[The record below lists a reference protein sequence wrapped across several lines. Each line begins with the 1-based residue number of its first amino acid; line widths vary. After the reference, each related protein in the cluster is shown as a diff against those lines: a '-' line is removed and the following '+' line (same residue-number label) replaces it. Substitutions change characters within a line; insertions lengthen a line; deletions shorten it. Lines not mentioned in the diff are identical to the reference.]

1 MSVQITIGAY
11 SNAGVKPRNE
21 DSYGVM
27 LPEAAQS
34 QTKGVAIAIAD
45 GMSTCAK
52 AKEAS
57 ETCIKCFLLDYFS
70 TPNSWGVKKS
80 VGKILNA
87 TNSWMYSQSQSSIMD
102 EQTAEFGMVSTLSA
116 MVIKSNK
123 AHIFHVGDSRISL
136 VRDGT
141 IEPLTQD
148 HILKD
153 FTGHSFL
160 NRAMGTN
167 NHLDMDYRS
176 VDLHQNDV
184 LVFTTDGVHEYIN
197 AVDMKALVLGD
208 LNNLDNAAQTIVE
221 AALNAGSPDNV
232 TCQIVKID
240 ELADAYSPSGAGSGH
255 LPFPPLL
262 ENGQILDGYK
272 IIREIHANSRSQV
285 YLAQELGKTDYVA
298 IKTPSINFE
307 DDPIYIDAFKREEWI
322 GAQISAPHIV
332 KYLPKADD
340 KQFLYMVTEYIDGQT
355 LRDWIDNHPNPD
367 LSEVKEIILQII
379 TAIRSLHRQDMVHR
393 DLKPDNVM
401 IDRSGMIKLID
412 LGSVHVASLDEE
424 SDSDDTQLL
433 GSVDY
438 TAPEYLLYGKAG
450 RATDLYSLG
459 VILYEMLTHKLPYG
473 RGFKNSY
480 DVKRLKY
487 ISALSVNKELP
498 AWVETILQKATA
510 KDVGERYERF
520 SELQFD
526 LTKPKHEIY
535 NEVKQSL
542 LARNPVKFW
551 KSVSA
556 SLALIIILMLTLGE

>member
-1 MSVQITIGAY
+1 MQVSIGAY
-11 SNAGVKPRNE
+11 SDAGVKPRNE
-21 DSYGVM
+21 DSYGM
-27 LPEAAQS
+27 MFPEPNQS
-34 QTKGVAIAIAD
+34 LTKGVAIAIAD
-45 GMSTCAK
+45 GMSTCPK

-87 TNSWMYSQSQSSIMD
+87 TNSWMYSQSTGGQGS
-102 EQTAEFGMVSTLSA
+102 EFGMVSTLSA
-116 MVIKSNK
+116 MVIKAGK

-136 VRDGT
+136 IRDGN

-160 NRAMGTN
+160 NRAMGTSI
-167 NHLDMDYRS
+167 HLDMDYKT
-176 VDLHQNDV
+176 VPLHQDDI
-184 LVFTTDGVHEYIN
+184 LVFTTDGVHENI
-197 AVDMKALVLGD
+197 KPIHIKKTVLSGLDD
-208 LNNLDNAAQTIVE
+208 LDATAQTIVDI
-221 AALNAGSPDNV
+221 ALSAGSQDNV

-240 ELADAYSPSGAGSGH
+240 NLTNEYNPENVTGGH

-272 IIREIHANSRSQV
+272 IIRDIHANNRSQV
-285 YLAQELGKTDYVA
+285 YLAQEVGKDNYVA

-307 DDPIYIDAFKREEWI
+307 DDPIYINAFKREEWI
-322 GAQISAPHIV
+322 GTQVNEPHIV
-332 KYLPKADD
+332 KYHPAAKD
-340 KQFLYMVTEYIDGQT
+340 KQFLYMVTEYIDGQS
-355 LRDWIDNHPNPD
+355 LREWIDNHPNPD

-379 TAIRSLHRQDMVHR
+379 IAIRSLHRQDMVHR

-412 LGSVHVASLDEE
+412 LGSVHVASLDEA
-424 SDSDDTQLL
+424 DDAQDDTQLL

-438 TAPEYLLYGKAG
+438 TAPEYLLQGKAS

-487 ISALSVNKELP
+487 ISALSVNKNLP
-498 AWVETILQKATA
+498 AWVELILQKATA

-520 SELQFD
+520 SELQHD

-535 NEVKQSL
+535 TKNTESL
-542 LARNPVKFW
+542 LERNPVKFW
-551 KSVSA
+551 KAISA
-556 SLALIIILMLTLGE
+556 TLALIIVLILTFGE

>member
-1 MSVQITIGAY
+1 MSMQVSIGAY
-11 SNAGVKPRNE
+11 SNAGVKTRNE

-27 LPEAAQS
+27 FPEENQS
-34 QTKGVAIAIAD
+34 ITKGVAIAIAD
-45 GMSTCAK
+45 GMSTCPN

-87 TNSWMYSQSQSSIMD
+87 TNSWMYSQSQNQQSV
-102 EQTAEFGMVSTLSA
+102 ELGMVSTLSA
-116 MVIKSNK
+116 MVIKGGK

-136 VRDGT
+136 IRDGS

-160 NRAMGTN
+160 NRAMGTSI
-167 NHLDMDYRS
+167 HLDMDYKTVPLRQ
-176 VDLHQNDV
+176 DDILI
-184 LVFTTDGVHEYIN
+184 FTTDGVHEYIN
-197 AVDMKALVLGD
+197 PSKLKNLIVNGLHDLDITARIIVDVAL
-208 LNNLDNAAQTIVE
+208 E
-221 AALNAGSPDNV
+221 AGSQDNV

-240 ELADAYSPSGAGSGH
+240 DLANDYDPTSLSVGN

-285 YLAQELGKTDYVA
+285 YLAQQAGSDDYVA
-298 IKTPSINFE
+298 IKTPSVNFE
-307 DDPIYIDAFKREEWI
+307 DDPVYISAFKREEWI
-322 GAQISAPHIV
+322 GAQINEPHIV
-332 KYLPKADD
+332 KYLPAAAD
-340 KQFLYMVTEYIDGQT
+340 KQFLYMVIEYIEGQT
-355 LRDWIDNHPNPD
+355 LREWIDNHPNPD
-367 LSEVKEIILQII
+367 LSEVKEIVLQII

-424 SDSDDTQLL
+424 NDSQDDTQLL

-438 TAPEYLLYGKAG
+438 TAPEYLLQGKAS

-498 AWVETILQKATA
+498 AWLEVILQKATA
-510 KDVGERYERF
+510 KDTDERYERF
-520 SELQFD
+520 SELQYE

-535 NEVKQSL
+535 TQAKESL
-542 LARNPVKFW
+542 LQRNPVRFW
-551 KSVSA
+551 KATSA
-556 SLALIIILMLTLGE
+556 ILVTIIVLMLILGE

>member
-1 MSVQITIGAY
+1 
-11 SNAGVKPRNE
+11 
-21 DSYGVM
+21 
-27 LPEAAQS
+27 
-34 QTKGVAIAIAD
+34 
-45 GMSTCAK
+45 
-52 AKEAS
+52 
-57 ETCIKCFLLDYFS
+57 
-70 TPNSWGVKKS
+70 
-80 VGKILNA
+80 
-87 TNSWMYSQSQSSIMD
+87 
-102 EQTAEFGMVSTLSA
+102 MVSTLSA
-116 MVIKSNK
+116 MVIKGGK

-136 VRDGT
+136 IRDGS

-160 NRAMGTN
+160 NRAMGTSI
-167 NHLDMDYRS
+167 HLDMDYKTVPLRQ
-176 VDLHQNDV
+176 DDILI
-184 LVFTTDGVHEYIN
+184 FTTDGVHEYISPSKLKN
-197 AVDMKALVLGD
+197 LIVNGLDD
-208 LNNLDNAAQTIVE
+208 LDNTARIIVDV
-221 AALNAGSPDNV
+221 ALEAGSQDNV

-240 ELADAYSPSGAGSGH
+240 DLANDYDPTSLSVGN

-285 YLAQELGKTDYVA
+285 YLAQQAGSDDYVA
-298 IKTPSINFE
+298 IKTPSVNFE
-307 DDPIYIDAFKREEWI
+307 DDPVYISAFKREEWI
-322 GAQISAPHIV
+322 GAQINEPHIV
-332 KYLPKADD
+332 KYLPAAAD
-340 KQFLYMVTEYIDGQT
+340 KQFLYMVIEYIEGQT
-355 LRDWIDNHPNPD
+355 LREWIDNHPNPD
-367 LSEVKEIILQII
+367 LSEVKEIVLQII

-424 SDSDDTQLL
+424 NDSQDDTQLL

-438 TAPEYLLYGKAG
+438 TAPEYLLQGKAS

-498 AWVETILQKATA
+498 AWLEVILQKATA
-510 KDVGERYERF
+510 KDTDERYERF
-520 SELQFD
+520 SELQYE

-535 NEVKQSL
+535 TQAKESL
-542 LARNPVKFW
+542 LQRNPVRFW
-551 KSVSA
+551 KATSA
-556 SLALIIILMLTLGE
+556 ILATIIVLMLVLGE

>member
-1 MSVQITIGAY
+1 MPVQISIGAY
-11 SNAGVKPRNE
+11 SNAGIKPRNE
-21 DSYGVM
+21 DSYGAM
-27 LPEAAQS
+27 FPEENQS
-34 QTKGVAIAIAD
+34 VTKGVAIAIAD
-45 GMSTCAK
+45 GMSTCPN

-87 TNSWMYSQSQSSIMD
+87 TNSWMYSQSQHAQSV
-102 EQTAEFGMVSTLSA
+102 EHGMVSTLSA
-116 MVIKSNK
+116 MVIKSGK

-136 VRDGT
+136 IRDGN

-160 NRAMGTN
+160 NRAMGTGV
-167 NHLDMDYRS
+167 HLDMDYKT
-176 VDLHQNDV
+176 VPLHQDDI
-184 LVFTTDGVHEYIN
+184 LIFTTDGVHEHIN
-197 AVDMKALVLGD
+197 PNNIKNLTLKGPD
-208 LNNLDNAAQTIVE
+208 NLDITAKAIVDV
-221 AALNAGSPDNV
+221 ALEAGSKDNV

-240 ELADAYSPSGAGSGH
+240 NLANEYTPTALSGGN

-272 IIREIHANSRSQV
+272 IIRELHANNRSQV
-285 YLAQELGKTDYVA
+285 YLAQQQGSDQYVA

-307 DDPIYIDAFKREEWI
+307 DDPIYINAFKREEWI
-322 GAQISAPHIV
+322 GAQISEPHIV
-332 KYLPKADD
+332 KYLPAAAD
-340 KQFLYMVTEYIDGQT
+340 KQFLYMVTEYIEGQT
-355 LRDWIDNHPNPD
+355 LREWIDNHPNPD
-367 LSEVKEIILQII
+367 LSEVKEIVLQII

-401 IDRSGMIKLID
+401 IDRAGMIRLID

-424 SDSDDTQLL
+424 DDSQDDTQLL

-438 TAPEYLLYGKAG
+438 TAPEYLLHGKAS

-487 ISALSVNKELP
+487 ISALSVNEELP
-498 AWVETILQKATA
+498 AWVELILQKATA
-510 KDVGERYERF
+510 IDIDERYERF
-520 SELQFD
+520 SELQHD

-535 NEVKQSL
+535 TKAKESL
-542 LARNPVKFW
+542 LQRNPVGFW
-551 KSVSA
+551 KTTTA
-556 SLALIIILMLTLGE
+556 ILAAIIVLLLVLGE